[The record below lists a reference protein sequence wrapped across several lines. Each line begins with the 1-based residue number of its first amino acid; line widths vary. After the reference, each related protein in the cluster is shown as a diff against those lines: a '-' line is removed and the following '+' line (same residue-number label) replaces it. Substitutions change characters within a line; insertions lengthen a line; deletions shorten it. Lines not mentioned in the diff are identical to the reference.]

1 MTTMDRIELEAEIA
15 NHVAQSILK
24 YNEAG
29 MDTSDVMAIYV
40 MSIGAAMSV
49 LYKEASSSKVK
60 NIVGT
65 WAKAGFEE
73 ANRGVFD
80 E

>member
-1 MTTMDRIELEAEIA
+1 ME
-15 NHVAQSILK
+15 
-24 YNEAG
+24 
-29 MDTSDVMAIYV
+29 TSDVMAIYV

-49 LYKEASSSKVK
+49 LYKDASSSKVK
-60 NIVGT
+60 NIVGS